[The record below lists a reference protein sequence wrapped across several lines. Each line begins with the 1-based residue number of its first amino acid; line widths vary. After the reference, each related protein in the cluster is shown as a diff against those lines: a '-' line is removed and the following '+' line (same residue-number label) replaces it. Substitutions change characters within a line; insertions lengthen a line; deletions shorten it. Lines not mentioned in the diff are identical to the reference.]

1 MIPTDYFFPERLW
14 VLLAVPVLAAVYVAL
29 AWQKGRAG
37 TRRAPGSL
45 ELLVRKQSAWK
56 RHVAVAAAILSL
68 ASLVVAWSMP
78 RGYTLVPRD
87 RATVVIA
94 IDVSKSMEA
103 NDVKP
108 NRLQA
113 AQAGAEDFLQILPPG
128 FNVALVAFAGTAS
141 VIVPP
146 TTDRGAVLAGIR
158 NLQLAP
164 STAIGEG
171 IYTSLDALALV
182 PEDPNHPGDTPP
194 AAIVLLSDG
203 ASNLGRGSATAA
215 TDAKKKGVPVYTI
228 AYGTPGG
235 YVVDSRGQ
243 QQSVP
248 VDHAELQKVADNSG
262 GKKFSAATAGE
273 LKQVY
278 DSIAHQI
285 GYEKVEAEI
294 TEKYAGIATIFGIIA
309 ALAAVALGARWP

>member
-14 VLLAVPVLAAVYVAL
+14 ALLAVPVLAGVYVVL
-29 AWQKGRAG
+29 AWQKSRVG

-45 ELLVRKQSAWK
+45 ELLVRKQAAWK
-56 RHVAVAAAILSL
+56 RHVAVAASVLSL
-68 ASLVVAWSMP
+68 ASLVIAWAEP

-87 RATVVIA
+87 RATIVIA

-103 NDVKP
+103 QDVKP
-108 NRLQA
+108 SRLEA
-113 AQAGAEDFLQILPPG
+113 AEAGAESFMSSLPVG

-146 TTDRGAVLAGIR
+146 TSDRGAVSAGIQ

-182 PEDPNHPGDTPP
+182 PDDPNHPGQTPP

-203 ASNLGRGSATAA
+203 ASNLGRSSATAA
-215 TDAKKKGVPVYTI
+215 SDAKKKGVPVYTI

-243 QQSVP
+243 RQPVP
-248 VDHAELQKVADNSG
+248 VDHAELQRIADNSG
-262 GKKFSAATAGE
+262 GKKFSAASAGQ

-278 DSIAHQI
+278 DTIAHQV
-285 GYEKVEAEI
+285 GYQRVETEI
-294 TEKYAGIATIFGIIA
+294 TEKYAGVATIFGIIA
-309 ALAAVALGARWP
+309 ALAAVSLGARWP

>member
-1 MIPTDYFFPERLW
+1 MIPTDYFYPERLW
-14 VLLAVPVLAAVYVAL
+14 ALLAVPVLAGVYFVL
-29 AWQKGRAG
+29 SWQKSKAG

-45 ELLVRKQSAWK
+45 ELLVRKQSSWK
-56 RHVAVAAAILSL
+56 RHVAVLASILSL
-68 ASLVVAWSMP
+68 ATLVVAWAMP

-103 NDVKP
+103 EDVKP
-108 NRLQA
+108 NRLEA
-113 AQAGAEDFLQILPPG
+113 AQAGAESFLSILPAG
-128 FNVALVAFAGTAS
+128 FNVCLVAFAGTAS
-141 VIVPP
+141 VVVPP
-146 TTDRGAVLAGIR
+146 TVDKSAVLAGIK

-182 PEDPNHPGDTPP
+182 PEDTDNPGSTPP

-203 ASNLGRGSATAA
+203 ASNIGKSSATAA
-215 TDAKKKGVPVYTI
+215 TEAKKKGVPVYTI
-228 AYGTPGG
+228 AYGTASG
-235 YVVDSRGQ
+235 YVVDTRGQ
-243 QQSVP
+243 KQAVP
-248 VDHAELQKVADNSG
+248 VDHAELQKIADNSG

-278 DSIAHQI
+278 DTIAHQI

-294 TEKYAGIATIFGIIA
+294 TEKYAGIATIFGILA
-309 ALAAVALGARWP
+309 ALAAVSLGARWP

>member
-1 MIPTDYFFPERLW
+1 MIPNDYYFPERLW
-14 VLLAVPVLAAVYVAL
+14 ALLAVPVLAAVYLAL
-29 AWQKGRAG
+29 AWQRGRAG
-37 TRRAPGSL
+37 TQRVPGSL
-45 ELLVRKQSAWK
+45 EILVRKQAAWK
-56 RHVAVAAAILSL
+56 RHVAVGASILSL
-68 ASLVVAWSMP
+68 ASLVIAWAMP
-78 RGYTLVPRD
+78 RGYTLVPRE

-103 NDVKP
+103 GDVKP
-108 NRLQA
+108 TRLEA
-113 AQAGAEDFLQILPPG
+113 AEAGAKSFVQLLPAG
-128 FNVALVAFAGTAS
+128 FNVSLVAFAGTAS

-146 TTDRGAVLAGIR
+146 TVDRGSVLAGISA
-158 NLQLAP
+158 LELAP

-182 PEDPNHPGDTPP
+182 PDDPNHPGDTPP

-203 ASNLGRGSATAA
+203 ESNLGRSSATAA

-228 AYGTPGG
+228 AYGTPTG

-243 QQSVP
+243 KQLVP
-248 VDHAELQKVADNSG
+248 VNHAELQKVADNSG
-262 GKKFSAATAGE
+262 GKKFSAASADE

-285 GYEKVEAEI
+285 GYEKVEAEV
-294 TEKYAGIATIFGIIA
+294 TEQWAGVATLFGILAAIA
-309 ALAAVALGARWP
+309 AISLGARWP

>member
-1 MIPTDYFFPERLW
+1 MIPTDYYFPERLW
-14 VLLAVPVLAAVYVAL
+14 ALLAVPVLAAVYVAL

-37 TRRAPGSL
+37 IRRAPGSL
-45 ELLVRKQSAWK
+45 ELLVRRQAAWK
-56 RHVAVAAAILSL
+56 RHVAVLASILSL
-68 ASLVVAWSMP
+68 ASLVIAWAMP

-103 NDVKP
+103 TDVKP
-108 NRLQA
+108 TRLQA
-113 AQAGAEDFLQILPPG
+113 AQAGAENFLQILPAG

-146 TTDRGAVLAGIR
+146 TTDRGTVVAGIQ

-203 ASNLGRGSATAA
+203 ASNLGKSSATAA
-215 TDAKKKGVPVYTI
+215 TAAKKKGVPVYTI
-228 AYGTPGG
+228 AYGTAGG
-235 YVVDSRGQ
+235 YVVDRGQ
-243 QQSVP
+243 QQPVP
-248 VDHAELQKVADNSG
+248 VDHKELQTIADNSG
-262 GKKFSAATAGE
+262 GKKFSAASAGE

-278 DSIAHQI
+278 DTIAHQI

-309 ALAAVALGARWP
+309 ALAAVSLGARWP